1 MSFLPVGRRDRHNET
16 IRTLGSRHK
25 LITAMELSKFA
36 ENLEPGDQS
45 IVFMASDEV
54 NGELLRIERDG
65 FYVRGIKLEQD
76 ANEARAVFEAI
87 REWLSKN
94 N

>member
-1 MSFLPVGRRDRHNET
+1 
-16 IRTLGSRHK
+16 
-25 LITAMELSKFA
+25 MELSKFA